1 MRTKSYL
8 VTWEIDISAMTPRE
22 AAWEALDIQR
32 DAGSFANVFT
42 VKTKRGKPVEIDLEV
57 AEEGDPV

>member
-22 AAWEALDIQR
+22 AAQEALDIQR

-42 VKTKRGKPVEIDLEV
+42 VKTKRGKPVEIDMEV